1 MRLYDYAASAN
12 CYKDRLLL
20 SLLQREYERVPID
33 IFAGETLTDQYAAF
47 NPARETP
54 VLELAD
60 GTVLTQ
66 SNAILWFLAE
76 ATRFLPEG
84 RLSVAR

>member
-33 IFAGETLTDQYAAF
+33 IL
-47 NPARETP
+47 P
-54 VLELAD
+54 V
-60 GTVLTQ
+60 
-66 SNAILWFLAE
+66 
-76 ATRFLPEG
+76 R
-84 RLSVAR
+84 R